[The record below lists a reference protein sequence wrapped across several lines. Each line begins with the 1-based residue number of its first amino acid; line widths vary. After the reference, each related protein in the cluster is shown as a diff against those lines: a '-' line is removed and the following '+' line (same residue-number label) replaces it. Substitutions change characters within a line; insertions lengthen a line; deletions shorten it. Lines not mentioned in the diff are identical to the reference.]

1 MTTLGPVIGIDISK
15 WDGNWDANKAKA
27 QGASFVLIK
36 ASQATYTDPQFILNW
51 QKAKDAGLLR
61 GAYHYLDYTKS
72 GKDQANAFAD
82 LIKSD
87 PGELPPAVDYE
98 QNRSDNNPSTALGFL
113 RDYLNQLMSRSE
125 LFTDAV
131 VKKPMLYTSPKF

>member
-1 MTTLGPVIGIDISK
+1 MGIGMRTK
-15 WDGNWDANKAKA
+15 QKLREQLLYLLK
-27 QGASFVLIK
+27 L
-36 ASQATYTDPQFILNW
+36 QATYTDPQFILNW

-113 RDYLNQLMSRSE
+113 RDYLNQFDVAL
-125 LFTDAV
+125 
-131 VKKPMLYTSPKF
+131 